1 MCATE
6 RVPKDCLPIVIFQF
20 WLLQSFCLT
29 FPMIPK
35 LSEEGCNIDVL
46 FGVEYSEINYF
57 L

>member
-6 RVPKDCLPIVIFQF
+6 CVPKDCLPIAIFQL